1 MTSRKSPLELAALA
15 TAAVPGMRV
24 TALRPPTYSDEL
36 STVTGIEDAA
46 GHRWIVTCPH
56 EEVSGPALE
65 ATSGILD
72 RLGQAHDHDYIP
84 FDVPR
89 LAGQTKLQRG
99 GRGGP
104 ASCLG
109 ASAADSAQ
117 PTVMTH
123 PFASCPGARRTGRI
137 LGCRG
142 GVRAVGCGPEP
153 RTRVGRR
160 DKGPGRVTSAGLCP
174 NR

>member
-1 MTSRKSPLELAALA
+1 MSKVTEFFGKEQTHIHSILLAPARGEAPRPQPRYVKAMTSRKSPLELAALA

-46 GHRWIVTCPH
+46 GNRWIVTCPH

-84 FDVPR
+84 FDVPW
-89 LAGQTKLQRG
+89 AC
-99 GRGGP
+99 P
-104 ASCLG
+104 
-109 ASAADSAQ
+109 SAASG
-117 PTVMTH
+117 
-123 PFASCPGARRTGRI
+123 SR
-137 LGCRG
+137 
-142 GVRAVGCGPEP
+142 
-153 RTRVGRR
+153 
-160 DKGPGRVTSAGLCP
+160 S
-174 NR
+174 